1 MKQYGIDTILSK
13 EFPDGTEL
21 SGGQWQKVAIARSM
35 IKDSE
40 VIIFDE
46 PTAALDPIAELEIFN
61 LLNNISKDKTTIMIS
76 HRLGVTKFADTI
88 IVMKDGKISEKGSHE
103 KLINN
108 NGEYKK
114 MYEAQASYYR

>member
-21 SGGQWQKVAIARSM
+21 SEGQWQKVAIARSM

-46 PTAALDPIAELEIFN
+46 PTAALDPIAELEVFN
-61 LLNNISKDKTTIMIS
+61 LLNNVSKDKTTIMIS

-88 IVMKDGKISEKGSHE
+88 ILMKDGKIIEKGSHE

-114 MYEAQASYYR
+114 MYEDQESYYR

>member
-88 IVMKDGKISEKGSHE
+88 IVMKDGKISEEGSHE

>member
-40 VIIFDE
+40 IIIFDE
-46 PTAALDPIAELEIFN
+46 PTAALDPIAELEVFN
-61 LLNNISKDKTTIMIS
+61 LLNNVSKDKTTIMIS

-88 IVMKDGKISEKGSHE
+88 ILMKDGKIIEKGSHE